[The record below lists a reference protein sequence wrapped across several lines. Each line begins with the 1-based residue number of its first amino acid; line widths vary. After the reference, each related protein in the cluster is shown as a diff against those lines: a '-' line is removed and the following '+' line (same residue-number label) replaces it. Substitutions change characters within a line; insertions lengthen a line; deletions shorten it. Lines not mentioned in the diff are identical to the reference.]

1 MKRKIFSL
9 LLSIII
15 CSLLGCGGPSPKEQI
30 KTLTAKYKSDYMA
43 ASTKEEEKNLQ
54 QEYWKQAKLI
64 TQDLPKSEESSELK
78 AFVNKQ
84 DFSIAKRMEKIKKGD
99 NFNFTETGEKLDH
112 LDEK

>member
-1 MKRKIFSL
+1 MKRKMFSL

-15 CSLLGCGGPSPKEQI
+15 FSLLGCGGPSPKEQI
-30 KTLTAKYKSDYMA
+30 ETLTAKYKSDYMVA
-43 ASTKEEEKNLQ
+43 NTKEAEKTIQ

-64 TQDLPKSEESSELK
+64 TKDLPESQENSALK

-84 DFSIAKRMEKIKKGD
+84 DFSITKRMEEDKNCKSSE
-99 NFNFTETGEKLDH
+99 FTETGEKLDH